1 MHPFSLF
8 KKNSIFYLI
17 SVMVMTLTPTT
28 AVAADPPS
36 AESYALLEQFHGH
49 VCGGSLFGARLGQAA
64 KEALREA
71 GGEGKLKARYYD
83 LSCPVDGI
91 QVTAGTTYGN
101 AALVVENR
109 DEHRLVLTAEGNK
122 RQVEA
127 RLTPKASEMAL
138 RSRELGKKA
147 RLLPDG
153 SLERKALEMEVE
165 EIFDWFRSAPTAGIV
180 VITLMDRR

>member
-1 MHPFSLF
+1 MRPFSLP
-8 KKNSIFYLI
+8 KKIPCFLLTIAMVLTLSPNLSIA
-17 SVMVMTLTPTT
+17 SE
-28 AVAADPPS
+28 APS
-36 AESYALLEQFHGH
+36 AETYALLEQFHGH

-64 KEALREA
+64 RDALRAA
-71 GGEGKLKARYYD
+71 GGEGKLKAYYYD

-101 AALVVENR
+101 AALVVEDR

-138 RSRELGKKA
+138 RSRDLGKKS
-147 RLLPDG
+147 RLLPNT
-153 SLERKALEMEVE
+153 SPERKALELEVE
-165 EIFDWFRSAPTAGIV
+165 KIFEWFRSAPTTEVV
-180 VITLMDRR
+180 VIAPMDGR